1 MAHLPKRVDPMEP
14 LKHSGLGI
22 ASFVLALL
30 SGLMIVVVVVI
41 AGVIEASTPGGMD
54 EQSGEAIAIGLSLFA
69 FLGGALVSLGL
80 GVAGLIQ
87 GGRKKLF
94 AVLGTVFSGLALLFT
109 LALFVIG
116 LMAG

>member
-1 MAHLPKRVDPMEP
+1 MQHLPFRMDAMEP

-30 SGLMIVVVVVI
+30 SGLMILVMLVI
-41 AGVIEASTPGGMD
+41 AGVVEASTPGGMD

-94 AVLGTVFSGLALLFT
+94 AILGTVISGVALLCT
-109 LALFVIG
+109 GGLILIG